1 MFTQNKNK
9 NALFVRDDG
18 KTLRCDDCRRKAYLA
33 LLDMKENR
41 KYAAYVLPTLRQ
53 IHLSYELTA
62 DGHVAAKKSPKE
74 NIPLKEWLGTLNA
87 LKKASLIYEEIQYRP
102 AQNENS
108 ALCKAG
114 RYVTVYRYT
123 DPELMHF
130 LCQPDIPPDI
140 TYDNYEKERHTLSG
154 LSARDYLTQYACID
168 RKYACLHRLE
178 TVPLK
183 FAAVDIPENKSSRQE
198 FPLPGK
204 SQCIVL

>member
-9 NALFVRDDG
+9 KALFVRDDG
-18 KTLRCDDCRRKAYLA
+18 KTLPCDDCRRKAYLA

-62 DGHVAAKKSPKE
+62 DGHVTAKKSPKE
-74 NIPLKEWLGTLNA
+74 SAPLKEWLGTINA
-87 LKKASLIYEEIQYRP
+87 LKEASLVYEEIQYRP
-102 AQNENS
+102 AQREDNVLS
-108 ALCKAG
+108 KPG
-114 RYVTVYRYT
+114 RYITVYRYT

-130 LCQPDIPPDI
+130 ICQPDIPPDI
-140 TYDNYEKERHTLSG
+140 TYDNYEKERRTLTE
-154 LSARDYLTQYACID
+154 LSARDFLTQYACID

-183 FAAVDIPENKSSRQE
+183 FVAVEIPGNKTGSQERSNPNGSR
-198 FPLPGK
+198 
-204 SQCIVL
+204 CIVL